1 MKKERAIDLRA
12 LALDPEQVRA
22 FMNNY
27 EVEDDDDEYE
37 GVDTQGSAILE
48 FINSRKMLLEQQS
61 EDNMDAIW
69 DWLDEL
75 EYDYDDELS
84 TLIDCRNEIDKLI
97 EKCKKYIEMI
107 NVCKDI
113 VEPYYEEDDE

>member
-69 DWLDEL
+69 
-75 EYDYDDELS
+75 
-84 TLIDCRNEIDKLI
+84 IG
-97 EKCKKYIEMI
+97 
-107 NVCKDI
+107 
-113 VEPYYEEDDE
+113 

>member
-37 GVDTQGSAILE
+37 GVDT
-48 FINSRKMLLEQQS
+48 
-61 EDNMDAIW
+61 
-69 DWLDEL
+69 
-75 EYDYDDELS
+75 
-84 TLIDCRNEIDKLI
+84 
-97 EKCKKYIEMI
+97 
-107 NVCKDI
+107 
-113 VEPYYEEDDE
+113 

>member
-1 MKKERAIDLRA
+1 
-12 LALDPEQVRA
+12 
-22 FMNNY
+22 
-27 EVEDDDDEYE
+27 
-37 GVDTQGSAILE
+37 
-48 FINSRKMLLEQQS
+48 MLLEQQP

-107 NVCKDI
+107 NVCKYI